1 MPSVDDEGA
10 DRRKNDRFKE
20 DLPSCTVLLRKSYT
34 HLATRISSSMN
45 VVSIQPALVPGI
57 SGNLTLR
64 GGSVDD
70 TSRPSSVLGEYCELR
85 KERVRRLSPS
95 KEDAAR
101 TCPRGNGTPIK
112 KQIYLFAPKNKQAL
126 LLSFTGVV
134 PRSTR
139 SALFVKAQRLRGRR
153 SGLLLNTP
161 NRLHPC
167 GASIHPSHKTLVPPN
182 SRATSAAQPKMAQ
195 ELACSGGKVCFRSCM
210 SASACVFRCQT
221 AAHYRQ
227 QLPPVDFDVDHLF
240 TFSLAEVLPA
250 KRSHTGA
257 PFG

>member
-1 MPSVDDEGA
+1 M
-10 DRRKNDRFKE
+10 
-20 DLPSCTVLLRKSYT
+20 VLLRKSYT

-101 TCPRGNGTPIK
+101 TCPRGNGTPTK
-112 KQIYLFAPKNKQAL
+112 KQIYLVAPKNKQAL

-134 PRSTR
+134 PRTTR

-167 GASIHPSHKTLVPPN
+167 GASIHLTKPLLPPTAEPRVQHN
-182 SRATSAAQPKMAQ
+182 PRWH
-195 ELACSGGKVCFRSCM
+195 RSLHVLGVR
-210 SASACVFRCQT
+210 CVFDRACL
-221 AAHYRQ
+221 HR
-227 QLPPVDFDVDHLF
+227 PV
-240 TFSLAEVLPA
+240 FSGVKLLLTIDNSSHPSTSMLITYSPSVLPRCCL
-250 KRSHTGA
+250 RSA
-257 PFG
+257 PTPELPSVEGLPRS